1 MYRLAYSLAAGS
13 TLSAITVQIFTVSV
27 GNQIDYDRPL
37 LTGPRTVP
45 EHRSSVTAP
54 LTTDYESSPGPYPS
68 VCATAPTGTEVAAG
82 PVPDHGPDATSLF
95 PGTAS
100 GAGQVK

>member
-1 MYRLAYSLAAGS
+1 MRTRFEARFWAA
-13 TLSAITVQIFTVSV
+13 AVC
-27 GNQIDYDRPL
+27 Y
-37 LTGPRTVP
+37 
-45 EHRSSVTAP
+45 A
-54 LTTDYESSPGPYPS
+54 S
-68 VCATAPTGTEVAAG
+68 VCATAPAGTEVAAG